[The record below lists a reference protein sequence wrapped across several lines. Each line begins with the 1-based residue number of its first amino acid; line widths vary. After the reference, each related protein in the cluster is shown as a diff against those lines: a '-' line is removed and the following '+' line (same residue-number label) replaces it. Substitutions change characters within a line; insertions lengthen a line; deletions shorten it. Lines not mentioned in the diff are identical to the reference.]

1 MPNYDTHVLSGV
13 VTYPIAV
20 LLGEIMKTYLNLPLK
35 PTPVALV
42 LGYAFYVLGSDLPDM
57 DHPNALIHRGTKPIV
72 SVATGSAIFLWAS
85 DRVSLSPEWLNPV
98 VTWAIGALGG
108 LAAWYLFTALMPRH
122 RGIVHSLLFA
132 AVYGLLTFALVG
144 YGLKLSSGEGF
155 YVGLA
160 AFLGYTLH
168 LLLDGSLKLI

>member
-13 VTYPIAV
+13 ATYPIAV
-20 LLGEIMKTYLNLPLK
+20 LLGELMKTYLNLPLK
-35 PTPVALV
+35 LTPIALV

-57 DHPNALIHRGTKPIV
+57 DHPNALIHRGSKPIV
-72 SVATGSAIFLWAS
+72 SVAAGSAIFLWAS
-85 DRVSLSPEWLNPV
+85 DKVSLSPEWLSPV
-98 VTWAIGALGG
+98 VAWVVGAVAG
-108 LAAWYLFTALMPRH
+108 LAGWYLFTVLMPKH
-122 RGIVHSLLFA
+122 RGVVHSLLFA
-132 AVYGLLTFALVG
+132 TVYGLLAFILVG
-144 YGLKLSSGEGF
+144 YGLTLSPDEGL